1 MDSIVRISVT
11 GLLNASSSFLIGAAL
26 LLQACS
32 QPYLVDQA
40 IDVER
45 GEALFANYCV
55 ACHGVDGTG
64 SSLAKTDLKP
74 SPPVLLA
81 RSGATPLQYFVQIHD
96 GSRQMPQMHDE
107 LTDEDIWNIVYA
119 LPKITGRENPNWFM
133 ESENGEH

>member
-11 GLLNASSSFLIGAAL
+11 GPLNASSFFFTGAAL

-32 QPYLVDQA
+32 QPYLVDHA
-40 IDVER
+40 INVER

-55 ACHGVDGTG
+55 ACHGIDGAG
-64 SSLAKTDLKP
+64 SSLAKSDLKP

-119 LPKITGRENPNWFM
+119 LPKITGRENSNWLM